1 MASQLD
7 PTTRKQLLLARIAA
21 DRLQWR
27 SDLGQLKQ
35 AADPR
40 SLAGLFVR
48 ASFGPGWLS
57 QWFASAGP
65 GRDAGAPAEGLSGYL
80 LQGLSFLRRHP
91 VIWTLAGSALPWV
104 RARRGL
110 RRLAMLATVGAG
122 VAGLTW
128 YLGSRRSP
136 RR

>member
-1 MASQLD
+1 MAHELD
-7 PTTRKQLLLARIAA
+7 PATRKQLVLARIAA
-21 DRLQWR
+21 DRLQWH

-57 QWFASAGP
+57 QWFTAGGP
-65 GRDAGAPAEGLSGYL
+65 GRDAGPSAEGLSGYL
-80 LQGLSFLRRHP
+80 MQGLSFVRRHP
-91 VIWTLAGSALPWV
+91 VLWTLAGSALPWL
-104 RARRGL
+104 RARRGV
-110 RRLAMLATVGAG
+110 RRLALLATVGAG
-122 VAGLTW
+122 VAGLVW
-128 YLGSRRSP
+128 AIGKRRPP